1 MRLKPEIYTPPGSR
15 FLQELGTKSKHAIA
29 VTGLSIFL
37 GAMAW
42 GSEIRFVT
50 LPEVVRTTVIHETGI
65 PGPDKVVRVVQVP
78 DNIYEIT
85 VLTDTGQRV
94 LYVTEDGTIVQ
105 RPGVAVDEGSTSES
119 EEVTITMDEIQRGGD
134 RYRFVED
141 QGPDKV
147 YIDTQT
153 NKRVI
158 VKNES
163 TNVNEN
169 RRSVRGHE
177 GTNERERN
185 QIGSQKNDE
194 NVREQNGATRSN
206 QENMRREQ
214 NTENRGA
221 GQGTV
226 NKPQASGGERNR
238 EMQNNQGENNQRQN
252 KEGSNSKMGTEERPG
267 AGRNTKGEMNP
278 NESRGTT
285 NQQEQKGTQRG
296 QGKEK
301 ASPTP

>member
-15 FLQELGTKSKHAIA
+15 FLQGLATKSKHAIA

-42 GSEIRFVT
+42 GAEIRFTT

-65 PGPDKVVRVVQVP
+65 LGPDKVVRVVRVA
-78 DNIYEIT
+78 DDIYEIT

-105 RPGVAVDEGSTSES
+105 RPGVAVDEGSTSDS

-147 YIDTQT
+147 YIDTQS

-177 GTNERERN
+177 GTNEQNVTRERN

-194 NVREQNGATRSN
+194 NVKEQNGATRSN

-214 NTENRGA
+214 NTENKGA
-221 GQGTV
+221 GQG
-226 NKPQASGGERNR
+226 ERNP
-238 EMQNNQGENNQRQN
+238 EMQNNQGQNNQRQN

-267 AGRNTKGEMNP
+267 AGRNTKGEMSP

-285 NQQEQKGTQRG
+285 NQQEQKGAQRG